1 MMRSVRLSRRAVL
14 RGAGAAI
21 ALPWLEA
28 MVPAVSRADE
38 AAHVAVIPRRIAF
51 LYVPN
56 GVHMADWTP
65 AEAGAG
71 FRLPTTLR
79 SLEPFRR
86 DLLVLSGLAQ
96 QNASP
101 MGDEGGDHARSLA
114 CFLTG
119 AHPLKTDGANIRA
132 GVSIDQVAAGQ
143 VGQRTRLPSL
153 ELGIDPSAQAG
164 SCDSGYSCAYSSNIS
179 WKSANLP
186 MAKEVDPRLAFDR
199 LFGWRPR
206 DASPAD
212 RERRERQERSILD
225 FVLEDARQLNSQLG
239 VQDRRKIEEYLNS
252 VREIERRIAVAES
265 LGAAARPIPDAAR
278 RPVGIPADLREHIRL
293 MLDLLALAFQAD
305 VTRISTFMFANEASN
320 RAYPF
325 LNVPDGHHDLSHH
338 GNDPGKHE
346 KIKAINR
353 FHVEQLAYLLGRLKS
368 MKEGDGTLL
377 DHVMVVYGSGISDGD
392 RHNHDDL
399 PILLAGRGGGSIT
412 PGRHI
417 QYDSLPLN
425 NLYLS
430 MLDRM
435 GVKIDRHG
443 DSTGRLGMLDGAR
456 AENL

>member
-1 MMRSVRLSRRAVL
+1 MKKRSVGLSRRAVL
-14 RGAGAAI
+14 RGMGAAV

-28 MVPAVSRADE
+28 MAPVSALARD
-38 AAHVAVIPRRIAF
+38 AAGAGEIPRRIAF

-65 AEAGAG
+65 SEAGPG
-71 FRLPTTLR
+71 FRLTPTLR
-79 SLEPFRR
+79 SLEPFRE

-119 AHPLKTDGANIRA
+119 THPLKTDGANIRA
-132 GVSIDQVAAGQ
+132 GVSIDQVAAMQIGH
-143 VGQRTRLPSL
+143 RTRLPSL

-179 WKSANLP
+179 WKSENMP
-186 MAKEVDPRLAFDR
+186 MAKEIDPGLLFDR
-199 LFGWRPR
+199 LFGAGPR

-212 RERRERQERSILD
+212 RARRERRQRSVLD
-225 FVLEDARQLNSQLG
+225 FVLEDARQLHAQLG
-239 VQDRRKIEEYLNS
+239 TSDRRKIDEYFNA
-252 VREIERRIAVAES
+252 VREIERRIEQARAFES
-265 LGAAARPIPDAAR
+265 GSRPAPGVARPGGTP
-278 RPVGIPADLREHIRL
+278 PDLREHIRL
-293 MLDLLALAFQAD
+293 MLDLMALAFQAD

-338 GNDPGKHE
+338 GNDPRKQE
-346 KIKAINR
+346 KIRVINR
-353 FHVEQLAYLLGRLKS
+353 FHVEQFAYLLRRLKS

-399 PILLAGRGGGSIT
+399 PILLAGKGGGSIT
-412 PGRHI
+412 PGRHV
-417 QYDSLPLN
+417 QYDSVPLN
-425 NLYLS
+425 NLYLA

-435 GVKIDRHG
+435 GVRVDRHG
-443 DSTGRLGMLDGAR
+443 DSTGRLGMLSA
-456 AENL
+456 